1 MSDFLS
7 MLKANGHLDD
17 LHLTV
22 CHVGSR
28 SLDGSGEDSDSD
40 RWQIFAPNLT
50 IYGFEADVDA
60 CQKMNLDF
68 EARKA
73 NWRERHIPKA
83 LWSTVGKSTLHL
95 TRFPACSSLY
105 RPDSD
110 YLKRFSGYAEY
121 TEVVS
126 TVEVETTTL
135 DTFCELEG
143 IDEIDFLQIDV
154 QSGDLDVLKGGA
166 QIIAK
171 SVLST
176 IIEVEFVPLYK
187 DQPLFGDI
195 DCHLRN
201 SGFDLFDLEP
211 YRVQRTGSPIFS
223 PIHPGQLLWSNAF
236 YFRDLLRSD
245 PGRLMTPERL
255 LKLACIADVLSF
267 PDYTLELLAHLTTE
281 YGSDEKYNFS
291 SLIVEALKQLPEL
304 SDRLDS
310 LAIVQ
315 KVRSSGHAQSVEH
328 LPPDDVAF
336 SPDKKNQCEYILE
349 NLQELNFVAFP
360 DWSQPE
366 EMVYSDLESTLRA
379 VLQHPQRSRM
389 ALLVGA
395 SSSGREQAE
404 AALAQ
409 VYFNLLV
416 SEDLNVE
423 DGPQMLLADKL
434 TSLEW
439 QLLLPRLSL
448 RIQLAN
454 ESQESVAEA
463 GLENLAICTLAGL
476 QNEFTER

>member
-1 MSDFLS
+1 MSVFLPL
-7 MLKANGHLDD
+7 LKANGHLDD

-22 CHVGSR
+22 CHVGLW
-28 SLDGSGEDSDSD
+28 SLDGSGEDHDSE

-60 CQKMNLDF
+60 CQKMNTEF

-73 NWRERHIPKA
+73 NWQEKYIPKT
-83 LWSTVGKSTLHL
+83 LWSKPGSATLHL
-95 TRFPACSSLY
+95 TRFPACRSLY

-110 YLKRFSGYAEY
+110 YLERFFGYAEY

-135 DTFCELEG
+135 DIFCEAEG
-143 IDEIDFLQIDV
+143 IGEIDFLQIDV
-154 QSGDLDVLKGGA
+154 QGGDLDVLKGGA
-166 QIIAK
+166 QMIGK
-171 SVLST
+171 GVLST

-187 DQPLFGDI
+187 DQPLFGEI
-195 DCHLRN
+195 DCYLRN

-211 YRVQRTGSPIFS
+211 YRVQRTSSPIFS
-223 PIHPGQLLWSNAF
+223 QAHPGQLLWSNAF

-245 PGRLMTPERL
+245 HGKLMTPERL
-255 LKLACIADVLSF
+255 LKLACIADVLNF

-281 YGSDEKYNFS
+281 YGSNRKYNFS
-291 SLIVEALKQLPEL
+291 GIMIEALKPFPGLT
-304 SDRLDS
+304 DKFDS
-310 LAIVQ
+310 PAIVQ
-315 KVRSSGHAQSVEH
+315 NIRSSVQVQPVEY
-328 LPPDDVAF
+328 LPTSDVDFA
-336 SPDKKNQCEYILE
+336 SGKNQYEAIRE
-349 NLQELNFVAFP
+349 NLQALNLVTFP

-366 EMVYSDLESTLRA
+366 EIVYSDVESILRA
-379 VLQHPQRSRM
+379 VMQHPQRSQI
-389 ALLVGA
+389 ALVVGA
-395 SSSGREQAE
+395 SSPGGEQAE

-423 DGPQMLLADKL
+423 DGPQMLLADRL

-454 ESQESVAEA
+454 ENQESVAEA
-463 GLENLAICTLAGL
+463 GLENLATCNLTGL
-476 QNEFTER
+476 QHEFTER

>member
-7 MLKANGHLDD
+7 MLKANGHLND

-28 SLDGSGEDSDSD
+28 SLDGSGEDSDSE
-40 RWQIFAPNLT
+40 RWRIFAPNLT
-50 IYGFEADVDA
+50 VYGFEADVDA
-60 CQKMNLDF
+60 CRQMNLEF
-68 EARKA
+68 EARQA
-73 NWRERHIPKA
+73 NWQEKHIPKA
-83 LWSTVGKSTLHL
+83 LWSTVGKSTLYL
-95 TRFPACSSLY
+95 TSFPACSSLY
-105 RPDSD
+105 RPDRN

-135 DTFCELEG
+135 DAFCKSEG
-143 IDEIDFLQIDV
+143 IEEIDFLQIDV
-154 QSGDLDVLKGGA
+154 QGGDLDVLKGGA

-187 DQPLFGDI
+187 DQPLFGEI

-245 PGRLMTPERL
+245 PGKLMTPERL
-255 LKLACIADVLSF
+255 LKLACIADVLNF

-281 YGSDEKYNFS
+281 YGSNEKYNFS
-291 SLIVEALKQLPEL
+291 EIIVGALKQLPGL

-315 KVRSSGHAQSVEH
+315 KVRSAGQVQPVEH
-328 LPPDDVAF
+328 RPPGDVEFPPDQ
-336 SPDKKNQCEYILE
+336 KNQYE
-349 NLQELNFVAFP
+349 
-360 DWSQPE
+360 
-366 EMVYSDLESTLRA
+366 
-379 VLQHPQRSRM
+379 
-389 ALLVGA
+389 
-395 SSSGREQAE
+395 
-404 AALAQ
+404 
-409 VYFNLLV
+409 
-416 SEDLNVE
+416 
-423 DGPQMLLADKL
+423 
-434 TSLEW
+434 
-439 QLLLPRLSL
+439 
-448 RIQLAN
+448 
-454 ESQESVAEA
+454 
-463 GLENLAICTLAGL
+463 
-476 QNEFTER
+476 